1 MADVP
6 TLSTRSPGVKDYDGG
21 VSTDVLPG
29 SGKLPELT
37 GDARVDRWREHRA
50 TVRAEIIEATLRAI
64 EENGPDVSI
73 DDILKAA
80 GVSRPKLYRFFDDKD
95 ALFYAVAERLQEI
108 VIERITPHLTLSG
121 TLRDFVRSSL
131 VAYVDLVDARPNTLR
146 FLIGSHFTDGRSPAS
161 LIDSGRPLADAMVE
175 FLAGV
180 IRMYGGN
187 GENLQ
192 YAVDAMLGAVS
203 LGVLRWVNE
212 PTIPKDA
219 LVEELTMLVWG
230 AFAAATAAR
239 GVILDPEGRVLS
251 VPVSD

>member
-1 MADVP
+1 MDDVP
-6 TLSTRSPGVKDYDGG
+6 TESADRAVTGDYDGS
-21 VSTDVLPG
+21 VSPDVLPG
-29 SGKLPELT
+29 RGKLPELT

-50 TVRAEIIEATLRAI
+50 TVRSEIIEATLEAI

-80 GVSRPKLYRFFDDKD
+80 GVSRPKLYRFFEDKD
-95 ALFYAVAERLQEI
+95 ALFYAVGERVQEI
-108 VIERITPHLTLSG
+108 VIERITPHLTLTG

-131 VAYVDLVDARPNTLR
+131 VAYVDMVDERPNTLR

-187 GENLQ
+187 GDNLQ

-212 PTIPKDA
+212 PTVAKDA
-219 LVEELTMLVWG
+219 LVEELTTLVWG
-230 AFAAATAAR
+230 AFAASTAAR
-239 GVILDPEGRVLS
+239 GVIVDPEGRVLS
-251 VPVSD
+251 EPVRD